1 MKKLVLVRHGQSL
14 WNMQN
19 KFTGWTDV
27 DLSEKGLIEARK
39 AGAVLK
45 QNGFTFDI
53 AYTSYLKRSIRTLW
67 IILHEMDLMWI
78 PVHKSWR
85 LNERHYG
92 ALQGLNKD
100 ETIEKYGE
108 EQVQKWRRFVDVNPP
123 ELTKDDPRYAGNE
136 LRYSHLSEDEIPL
149 TENLGD
155 TEKRVLEEWNNEIA
169 PQIKAGKNVIISAH
183 GNTLR
188 ALVRYLDD
196 MSSDGIANLNI
207 PTGTPLI
214 YELDDNLKPIKHYYL
229 SIEGELSN
237 DEIPKYIDVL

>member
-45 QNGFTFDI
+45 QSGFTFDI

-100 ETIEKYGE
+100 ETIERYGE

>member
-136 LRYSHLSEDEIPL
+136 LRYSHLSEGEIPL

-169 PQIKAGKNVIISAH
+169 PQIKDGKNVIISAH

>member
-1 MKKLVLVRHGQSL
+1 
-14 WNMQN
+14 
-19 KFTGWTDV
+19 
-27 DLSEKGLIEARK
+27 
-39 AGAVLK
+39 
-45 QNGFTFDI
+45 
-53 AYTSYLKRSIRTLW
+53 
-67 IILHEMDLMWI
+67 MDLMWI

-136 LRYSHLSEDEIPL
+136 LRYSHLSEGEIPL

>member
-214 YELDDNLKPIKHYYL
+214 YELDDNLRPIKHYYL